1 MSEKFCLK
9 WNDFQQNIS
18 KSFKSLRCENNFYD
32 VTLVGDD
39 ENLVSAHRVVL
50 SSSSEYFKNILQV
63 TKHGHPIL
71 CNEGVP
77 GSDLNQILDYMYNG
91 EVQIYQDQIDHFLN
105 IAKRMKLEGLLEN
118 TSPKHEATHIQRTWT
133 EATNFDSILPSKVE
147 DNFKKQAMEPDTK
160 VAKIQADNLSSTN
173 EVDEKINQYILK
185 HPDGSYGCELCG
197 KKATK
202 KQHLQNHIETHL
214 EGISYSC
221 NQCGKQFRSRNSVYV
236 LKNRYN
242 HI

>member
-18 KSFKSLRCENNFYD
+18 KSFKSLRCENNFFD

-50 SSSSEYFKNILQV
+50 SSSSSCEYFKNILQV

-77 GSDLNQILDYMYNG
+77 GSDLNQILDYMYNV

-105 IAKRMKLEGLLEN
+105 IAKRMKLEGLLE
-118 TSPKHEATHIQRTWT
+118 THIAKARS
-133 EATNFDSILPSKVE
+133 DSHSE
-147 DNFKKQAMEPDTK
+147 
-160 VAKIQADNLSSTN
+160 NLDRGN
-173 EVDEKINQYILK
+173 
-185 HPDGSYGCELCG
+185 
-197 KKATK
+197 
-202 KQHLQNHIETHL
+202 
-214 EGISYSC
+214 
-221 NQCGKQFRSRNSVYV
+221 
-236 LKNRYN
+236 
-242 HI
+242 

>member
-50 SSSSEYFKNILQV
+50 SSSSEYLKNILQV

-91 EVQIYQDQIDHFLN
+91 EVQINQDQRF
-105 IAKRMKLEGLLEN
+105 
-118 TSPKHEATHIQRTWT
+118 T
-133 EATNFDSILPSKVE
+133 
-147 DNFKKQAMEPDTK
+147 
-160 VAKIQADNLSSTN
+160 
-173 EVDEKINQYILK
+173 
-185 HPDGSYGCELCG
+185 
-197 KKATK
+197 
-202 KQHLQNHIETHL
+202 
-214 EGISYSC
+214 
-221 NQCGKQFRSRNSVYV
+221 
-236 LKNRYN
+236 
-242 HI
+242 